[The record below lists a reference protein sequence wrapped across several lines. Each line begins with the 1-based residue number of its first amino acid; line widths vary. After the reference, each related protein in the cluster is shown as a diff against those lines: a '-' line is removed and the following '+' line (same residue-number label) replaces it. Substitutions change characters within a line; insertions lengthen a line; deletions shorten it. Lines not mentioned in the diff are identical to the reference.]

1 MVSKLRIL
9 INEIDDQVLQKRIE
23 EFIFSLNSDLEKQM
37 AITTFALQIL
47 QSYYASD
54 KGEWDMIAKKAKK
67 WLKGN
72 QMMMP
77 EELNLIKN

>member
-47 QSYYASD
+47 QSNYASD

>member
-1 MVSKLRIL
+1 
-9 INEIDDQVLQKRIE
+9 
-23 EFIFSLNSDLEKQM
+23 M